1 MNHRL
6 KKEFFNAILRR
17 NFKVFV
23 MKVFNEVASNHTYLD
38 SWYIDLIC
46 EAMMDIYE
54 GKQNRLIVNVPPR
67 YMKSIICSIA
77 FPAFILG
84 HNPKA
89 GVICVSY
96 NDTLAEKLALDC
108 RKVMESDWYKELF
121 PRTRLSKSKKSIA
134 DFETTSGGGRF
145 STSVGGTLTGRGGDY
160 LLIDDPLKPTDAPS
174 EAVRTKVNDWF
185 GNTLYS
191 RLNNKHTGKIVVIMQ
206 RLHDNDLTGYLLNA
220 DESYLHICLPAI
232 AEHDEEWEIGNKI
245 IVRKKGEA
253 LHPERENLDMLL
265 HAREQI
271 GEYTFAGQYQQNPA
285 PLDGGLIKASWF
297 KFYNREELMK
307 SIEDGSARIRAL
319 GFSWDTA
326 YKVSQHNDYSVCVV
340 ALVGQ
345 NNTFYI
351 LDVYREKLEFPTL
364 VNKAFEIYEKYK
376 KKHNLR
382 SKILIEDQ
390 ASGTSLIQTLK
401 KKIHG
406 VVGIKP
412 EHDKASRLMSVSHL
426 IENGSCL
433 FPDDNP
439 DWFETLRQELLR
451 FPNGKYDDQCDAL
464 SQMLSQLAIFRP
476 SIYDVL

>member
-1 MNHRL
+1 MINNIDFL
-6 KKEFFNAILRR
+6 NALLRKD
-17 NFKVFV
+17 FKSFV
-23 MKVFNEVASNHTYLD
+23 QKCFNEVSPNAVYLD
-38 SWYIDLIC
+38 NSHIDVIC
-46 EAMMDIYE
+46 DGLMDMLE
-54 GKQNRLIVNVPPR
+54 GRQNRLIVNIPPR

-89 GVICVSY
+89 GIICVSY

-121 PRTRLSKSKKSIA
+121 PNTRISKNKKSIA
-134 DFETTSGGGRF
+134 DFETTAGGGRF
-145 STSVGGTLTGRGGDY
+145 STSIGGTLTGRGGDY
-160 LLIDDPLKPTDAPS
+160 LIIDDPIKPTDAVS
-174 EAVRTKVNDWF
+174 ETVRRKANEWF
-185 GNTLYS
+185 GNTLYT
-191 RLNNKHTGKIVVIMQ
+191 RQNDKNNGKIVVIMQ
-206 RLHDNDLTGYLLNA
+206 RLHDDDLTGYLLNS
-220 DESYLHICLPAI
+220 DESYRHICLPAI
-232 AEHDEEWEIGNKI
+232 AERDEEWKVGNKTI
-245 IVRKKGEA
+245 TRKKGEA
-253 LHPERENLDMLL
+253 LHPERENIDMLRY
-265 HAREQI
+265 AREQM
-271 GEYTFAGQYQQNPA
+271 GEYAFAGQYQQNPA

-326 YKVSQHNDYSVCVV
+326 YKVSQHNDYSVCIV

-351 LDVYREKLEFPTL
+351 LDVYREKVEFPIL

-376 KKHNLR
+376 KKYNLR
-382 SKILIEDQ
+382 SKILIEDH

-439 DWFETLRQELLR
+439 EWFETLRQELLR

>member
-6 KKEFFNAILRR
+6 KKEFFNAILRKS
-17 NFKVFV
+17 FKAFV
-23 MKVFNEVASNHTYLD
+23 MKVFNEVAPNATYLD

-54 GKQNRLIVNVPPR
+54 GKQTRLIVNVPPR

-108 RKVMESDWYKELF
+108 RKIMESEWYKELF
-121 PRTRLSKSKKSIA
+121 PGTRISKNKKSIA
-134 DFETTSGGGRF
+134 DFETTAGGGRF

-160 LLIDDPLKPTDAPS
+160 LLIDDPVKPTDALS
-174 EAVRTKVNDWF
+174 ETVRTKVNEWF

-206 RLHDNDLTGYLLNA
+206 RLHDDDLTGYLLSS
-220 DESYLHICLPAI
+220 DESYRHICLPAI
-232 AEHDEEWEIGNKI
+232 AECDEEWRIGNKI
-245 IVRKKGEA
+245 VVRKKGEA
-253 LHPERENLDMLL
+253 LHPERESLDMLRQ
-265 HAREQI
+265 AREQM

-285 PLDGGLIKASWF
+285 PLDGGIIKASWL
-297 KFYNREELMK
+297 KCYNKEELFK
-307 SIEDGSARIRAL
+307 SIAEGTIKLKSL
-319 GFSWDTA
+319 VFSWDTA
-326 YKVSQHNDYSVCVV
+326 CKVAEHNDYSVCIV
-340 ALVGQ
+340 ALVD
-345 NNTFYI
+345 TAHRYYI
-351 LDVYREKLEFPTL
+351 IDVYRERLEFPSLITQVL
-364 VNKAFEIYEKYK
+364 KLYEKYK
-376 KKHNLR
+376 NMFKATIR
-382 SKILIEDQ
+382 ILIEEHS
-390 ASGTSLIQTLK
+390 SGISLIQSLK
-401 KKIHG
+401 KEKVYRIIG
-406 VVGIKP
+406 VKP
-412 EHDKASRLMSVSHL
+412 EHDKATRLMAVSHF

-439 DWFETLRQELLR
+439 DWWETLRHELLR

-464 SQMLSQLAIFRP
+464 SQLLGNPPKITAF
-476 SIYDVL
+476 DTV